1 MDYLDMDDLIEE
13 VELNKETGKWNSI
26 LDDEDIMSLNIE
38 KAFKKN

>member
-13 VELNKETGKWNSI
+13 VELDKETGKWNSI

-38 KAFKKN
+38 KAFKKK

>member
-1 MDYLDMDDLIEE
+1 MEYLDMDDLIEE
-13 VELNKETGKWNSI
+13 VELDKETGKWNSI

>member
-13 VELNKETGKWNSI
+13 VELDKETGKWNSI

-38 KAFKKN
+38 KAFRKK

>member
-13 VELNKETGKWNSI
+13 VEIDKETGKWNSI

-38 KAFKKN
+38 KAFKKK

>member
-13 VELNKETGKWNSI
+13 VELEKETGKWNSI

-38 KAFKKN
+38 KAFKKK

>member
-13 VELNKETGKWNSI
+13 VELDKETGKWNSI

>member
-13 VELNKETGKWNSI
+13 VEIDKETGKWNSI